1 MNLINKIIEVKD
13 EDSKNIKELR
23 FNVFS
28 TGVNNDI
35 ISMGD
40 IVYCSDKDISG
51 VVISINKSEISF
63 EDDNDN
69 IYTKDEDKLLKIK
82 NRFSLGDYV
91 YFLRNDKK
99 IYAVITAISY
109 LPSVN
114 NYYIAVHIE
123 DNQENSFEILGNI
136 TKWNPTVGER
146 VLINYN
152 DDIIITTIKKI
163 ENDRIYFSETDN
175 VSIYYCRPF
184 TQNGSYNYLK
194 SISTKR
200 H

>member
-1 MNLINKIIEVKD
+1 MNLINKIIEIKD
-13 EDSKNIKELR
+13 EDNKNIKELR

-28 TGVNNDI
+28 TGVNNDM
-35 ISMGD
+35 ISIGD
-40 IVYCSDKDISG
+40 IVYCSDKDVSG
-51 VVISINKSEISF
+51 VVISINGSKISF
-63 EDDNDN
+63 EDDNEN
-69 IYTKDEDKLLKIK
+69 IYTKDENKLLKIK

-99 IYAVITAISY
+99 MYAVITAISY

-114 NYYIAVHIE
+114 NYCIAVHDE

-136 TKWNPTVGER
+136 IKWNPTVGER

>member
-1 MNLINKIIEVKD
+1 MNLINKIIEIKD
-13 EDSKNIKELR
+13 EENKNIKELR
-23 FNVFS
+23 FNVFNA
-28 TGVNNDI
+28 GVKDDI
-35 ISMGD
+35 ISIGD

-51 VVISINKSEISF
+51 VVINKNGSEISF
-63 EDDNDN
+63 EDDNEN
-69 IYTKDEDKLLKIK
+69 IYIKDENKLLKIK

-91 YFLRNDKK
+91 YFSINNKK
-99 IYAVITAISY
+99 MYAVITAINY
-109 LPSVN
+109 LSSVS
-114 NYYIAVHIE
+114 NYYIDVHIE
-123 DNQENSFEILGNI
+123 DNQENSFEFLENI

-152 DDIIITTIKKI
+152 DDILITIIKKI
-163 ENDRIYFSETDN
+163 ENDRIYFNETDN

-184 TQNGSYNYLK
+184 IQNGSYNYLK

>member
-1 MNLINKIIEVKD
+1 MNLINKIIEIKD
-13 EDSKNIKELR
+13 EDNKNIKELR

-28 TGVNNDI
+28 TGVNDDI
-35 ISMGD
+35 ISIGD
-40 IVYCSDKDISG
+40 IVYCSDKDVSG
-51 VVISINKSEISF
+51 VVISINGSKISF
-63 EDDNDN
+63 EDDNEN

-99 IYAVITAISY
+99 MYAVITAINY

-114 NYYIAVHIE
+114 NYCIAVHAE

-136 TKWNPTVGER
+136 IKWNPTVGER

>member
-1 MNLINKIIEVKD
+1 MNLINKIIEIKD
-13 EDSKNIKELR
+13 EDNKNIKELR

-28 TGVNNDI
+28 KGVKDDI
-35 ISMGD
+35 ISIGD
-40 IVYCSDKDISG
+40 IIYYSDKDVSG
-51 VVISINKSEISF
+51 VVISINGSKISF
-63 EDDNDN
+63 EDDNEN
-69 IYTKDEDKLLKIK
+69 IYTKDENKLLKIK

-99 IYAVITAISY
+99 MYAVITAISY

-114 NYYIAVHIE
+114 NYCIAVHDE

-136 TKWNPTVGER
+136 IKWNPTVGER

>member
-1 MNLINKIIEVKD
+1 MNLINKIIEIKD
-13 EDSKNIKELR
+13 EDNKNIRELR
-23 FNVFS
+23 FNVFNA
-28 TGVNNDI
+28 GVKDDI
-35 ISMGD
+35 ISIGD

-51 VVISINKSEISF
+51 IVISINESEISF
-63 EDDNDN
+63 EDDNEN
-69 IYTKDEDKLLKIK
+69 IYIKDENKLLKIK

-91 YFLRNDKK
+91 YFSRNNKK
-99 IYAVITAISY
+99 MYAVITAISY
-109 LPSVN
+109 LPSVS
-114 NYYIAVHIE
+114 NYYIAVHVE
-123 DNQENSFEILGNI
+123 DNQENSFEFLENI

-152 DDIIITTIKKI
+152 DDILITTIKKI
-163 ENDRIYFSETDN
+163 ENDRIYFNETDN

-184 TQNGSYNYLK
+184 IQNGSYNYLK